1 MSRFVNTI
9 NIISVATPSPF
20 TGGDYR
26 ALLAIKEYKKR
37 GVNPFLVLPWAL
49 NFNVHEKRKY
59 VTFLQKEG
67 IKVYGSAE
75 LPKIFSLNLPVKKS
89 LAQLLI
95 SNHLLNIKLDIKD
108 DFISKSHCVM
118 SMHEVIDAL
127 TTTSIIGEKFSL
139 KRIALLQ
146 SPPFYED
153 KERFN
158 KIREAKRLWF
168 NLIYDKSLL
177 SSTWDIIDDKFSYN
191 KFKTLRLLLK
201 NFDMIIT
208 VSKSISIEMGVDW
221 LDKIVSLDPGVA
233 LSKEDSDLI
242 NKISN
247 RAVEK
252 DNIIVFG
259 GRPSAEKGIIE
270 ALIAWKYIL
279 KSVGQNYK
287 LIVTGNIQPKI
298 MVKLKTLSKSLG
310 IGDNVLF
317 TGFIPKDERLY
328 IVAKARMM
336 IYPSHSDAYPYAVLE
351 AINLSTPVV
360 AYDIPALK
368 VNFGH
373 LSGVNLVKESDV
385 DALVQKSIEIIKGRN
400 IFVEKYRFNKDW
412 DKIMDE
418 ETNLIRNLS

>member
-1 MSRFVNTI
+1 
-9 NIISVATPSPF
+9 
-20 TGGDYR
+20 
-26 ALLAIKEYKKR
+26 
-37 GVNPFLVLPWAL
+37 
-49 NFNVHEKRKY
+49 
-59 VTFLQKEG
+59 
-67 IKVYGSAE
+67 
-75 LPKIFSLNLPVKKS
+75 
-89 LAQLLI
+89 
-95 SNHLLNIKLDIKD
+95 
-108 DFISKSHCVM
+108 
-118 SMHEVIDAL
+118 
-127 TTTSIIGEKFSL
+127 
-139 KRIALLQ
+139 
-146 SPPFYED
+146 
-153 KERFN
+153 
-158 KIREAKRLWF
+158 
-168 NLIYDKSLL
+168 
-177 SSTWDIIDDKFSYN
+177 
-191 KFKTLRLLLK
+191 
-201 NFDMIIT
+201 MIIA

-221 LDKIVSLDPGVA
+221 LDKIVSLDPGIA

-279 KSVGQNYK
+279 KSIGQNYK
-287 LIVTGNIQPKI
+287 LIITGNIQPKI

-418 ETNLIRNLS
+418 ETNLIRNLL